1 MKKNKCIPMDMEL
14 GEGPIWNRNRQSWC
28 WLDILNSTLY
38 ELPFGESTPVSHQL
52 PIMVSAMATIETN
65 GLLLASE
72 GSIATYNLVSKELDE
87 VIKLDLPSDMRTND
101 GGMGFDGRFWFSTM
115 QKSPS
120 EAKGSIYSVS
130 PNFSVKKHI
139 DGIVIPNTM
148 VWNKKMSGLMLS
160 DSFHQRTYLYPY
172 EDDQFKSEELSNP
185 FIDLKQ
191 TSSTPDGGALDCNG
205 NMWVALWGGHKVI
218 CVDPL
223 GKITDEI
230 DLPVPQPSSCC
241 FGGENHRHLFI
252 TSAKEGLTK
261 AELDQYPLSG
271 SVFIVELDVEGI
283 AIPGFLPE
291 KTC

>member
-1 MKKNKCIPMDMEL
+1 MKKINCIPMDMEL

-28 WLDILNSTLY
+28 WFDILNSTLY
-38 ELPFGESTPVSHQL
+38 ELPFGESTPELHQL
-52 PIMVSAMATIETN
+52 PMMVSAMATLGAN

-72 GSIATYNLVSKELDE
+72 TNIASYDLVSKELHE
-87 VIKLDLPSDMRTND
+87 VIKLGLPSDMRTND

-120 EAKGSIYSVS
+120 EAKGAIYSLS
-130 PNFSVKKHI
+130 PNFTLKKHI

-148 VWNKKMSGLMLS
+148 VWDTKMSGLMLS
-160 DSFHQRTYLYPY
+160 DSFYQQTYLYPY
-172 EDDQFKSEELSNP
+172 EGEQFKPDKLSNP
-185 FIDLKQ
+185 TIDLKH
-191 TSSTPDGGALDCNG
+191 TSSTPDGGALDING

-223 GKITDEI
+223 GEIIDEI

-241 FGGENHRHLFI
+241 FGGEHYNHLII

-261 AELDQYPLSG
+261 ADLDKYPLSG
-271 SVFIVELDVEGI
+271 SVFIVDLDVEGI